1 MFRKSSKCINQDRG
15 LSLLEVLISMIVLAV
30 GILGLA
36 PMIVLSIEGNDI
48 SRDFSLASELAKKQL
63 EELQAKETIMEPD
76 LSQDSTWEG
85 LPDIV
90 YDDLDDTLGFARF
103 VSITKGELRNPP
115 RICTVQ
121 VSLSWTDKM
130 GKARA
135 TTHTTLMTNSW

>member
-1 MFRKSSKCINQDRG
+1 MFSKSSKCMNQDRG

-63 EELQAKETIMEPD
+63 EELQAQGEIMAPD
-76 LSQDSTWEG
+76 LAQDSLWED
-85 LPDIV
+85 LPNIV
-90 YDDLDDTLGFARF
+90 YDDLSDTLGFSRI
-103 VSITKGELRNPP
+103 VTITKGELRNPP
-115 RICTVQ
+115 RICTVK

-130 GKARA
+130 GNSRA
-135 TTHTTLMTNSW
+135 TTHSTLMTNY